1 MTQPIINIYRTTEEA
16 FYFDNSQM
24 NRFYSFNGVQLLPFN
39 TRKYIQVTNTP
50 DGIDLEDWT
59 VFAVDMCSGVKTD
72 ITESF
77 MVESLTNSED
87 GAPQLFWSLENVQHD
102 FGMNLIY
109 LEVGQSLGE
118 TFYSTPFLL
127 TNEESEK
134 TTQFH
139 YKSKRNDN
147 YQSVGFQVWFRQNTK
162 QTELTTYYEAST
174 KRTVTQAVK
183 TNKIAKYVSE
193 IMDIDQIISLT
204 DVLENPYLYVDGT
217 RASLFEAVEVP
228 EVTSQEN
235 FSSVKF
241 NVSLF
246 EGDLIDLDA
255 LIYVPPFVNKPVAIN
270 DVFTVDNTGN
280 STLLVLSNDNLGVPP
295 TNIIYLIQSNITTGT
310 LSIASGGQSITFTPN
325 GNLAENQQ
333 FTYRIEDS
341 NRNSSQAYG
350 FLTVQAEVPVLEAV
364 NDSVLLANSGVSNI
378 YPMGNDSLGL
388 VPTTITS
395 INTSGFT
402 LGTVAIASGGG
413 SLTFTPNGVIS
424 AEGQSITY
432 TITDSTGAT
441 DSAFVLIKTK
451 SSVVPVRD
459 VIFSDGTFLT
469 ETDVIEG
476 TVQIIGDDAYFR
488 CYATSARG
496 SEVDVTL
503 NIDGNIRTVSR
514 TGGTNG
520 TSYSTGFTLS
530 PGTYDY
536 YFSADILPVGSAG
549 IEYSQDV

>member
-1 MTQPIINIYRTTEEA
+1 MTQPIINIYRTKEEA
-16 FYFDNSQM
+16 FYFKNSQI

-39 TRKYIQVTNTP
+39 ERKYIQVTNTP

-59 VFAVDMCSGVKTD
+59 VFGVDMCSGEKTD
-72 ITESF
+72 ITDSF
-77 MVESLTNSED
+77 MVESLTNSDD

-102 FGMNLIY
+102 FGVGLIY
-109 LEVGQSLGE
+109 LEIQQSLGE
-118 TFYSTPFLL
+118 TFYTTPFLL

-139 YKSKRNDN
+139 YKYKRNDN
-147 YQSVGFQVWFRQNTK
+147 YQSVSFQTWFRQNTK

-174 KRTVTQAVK
+174 KKTVTQAVK

-193 IMDIDQIISLT
+193 LMDIEQLIALSDI
-204 DVLENPYLYVDGT
+204 LENPYLYIDGV
-217 RASLFEAVEVP
+217 RASLFEAVEIP
-228 EVTSQEN
+228 EVVNQEN
-235 FSSVKF
+235 FGTVKF
-241 NVSLF
+241 SVSLS
-246 EGDLIDLDA
+246 EGDLIDLNS

-280 STLLVLSNDNLGVPP
+280 SNLLVLSNDNLGVPP

-310 LSIASGGQSITFTPN
+310 LSIASGGQSITFAPN
-325 GNLAENQQ
+325 GNLADNQQ
-333 FTYRIEDS
+333 FTYRIQDS
-341 NRNSSQAYG
+341 NANVSQAYG

-364 NDSVLLANSGVSNI
+364 NDSVLLSSTTISNI

-413 SLTFTPNGVIS
+413 SLTFTPNGVVS
-424 AEGQSITY
+424 STGQSITY

-459 VIFSDGTFLT
+459 VIFSDGTFLG
-469 ETDVIEG
+469 ETGVIEG
-476 TVQIIGDDAYFR
+476 TVQVIGDDAYFK
-488 CYATSARG
+488 CFATSGKNG
-496 SEVDVTL
+496 STYVTL
-503 NIDGNIRTVSR
+503 NIDGNIRNVSSTSGTVR
-514 TGGTNG
+514 
-520 TSYSTGFTLS
+520 STGFTLS

-536 YFSADILPVGSAG
+536 YFSADIETIGSGG

>member
-1 MTQPIINIYRTTEEA
+1 MTQPIINIYRTKEEA
-16 FYFDNSQM
+16 FYFKNSQI

-39 TRKYIQVTNTP
+39 ERKYIQVTNTP

-59 VFAVDMCSGVKTD
+59 VFGVDMCSGEKTD
-72 ITESF
+72 ITDSF
-77 MVESLTNSED
+77 MVESLTNSDD

-102 FGMNLIY
+102 FGVGLIY
-109 LEVGQSLGE
+109 LEIQQSLGE
-118 TFYSTPFLL
+118 TFYTTPFLL

-139 YKSKRNDN
+139 YKYKRNDN
-147 YQSVGFQVWFRQNTK
+147 YQSIGFQTWFRQNTK

-174 KRTVTQAVK
+174 KKTVTQAVK

-193 IMDIDQIISLT
+193 LMDIEQLIALS
-204 DVLENPYLYVDGT
+204 DVLENPYLYVDGV
-217 RASLFEAVEVP
+217 RASLFEAVEIP
-228 EVTSQEN
+228 EVVNQEN
-235 FSSVKF
+235 FGTVKF
-241 NVSLF
+241 SVSLL
-246 EGDLIDLDA
+246 EGDLIDLNA

-280 STLLVLSNDNLGVPP
+280 SNLLVLSNDNLGVPP

-310 LSIASGGQSITFTPN
+310 LSIASGGQSITFAPN
-325 GNLAENQQ
+325 GNLADNQQ
-333 FTYRIEDS
+333 FTYRIQDS
-341 NRNSSQAYG
+341 NANVSQAYG

-364 NDSVLLANSGVSNI
+364 NDSVLLSSTTVSNI

-413 SLTFTPNGVIS
+413 SLTFTPNGVVS
-424 AEGQSITY
+424 STGESITY

-451 SSVVPVRD
+451 SSVVPVRS
-459 VIFSDGTFLT
+459 VTFSNGTFV
-469 ETDVIEG
+469 TDTDIIEG
-476 TVQIIGDDAYFR
+476 TVEIVGDDAYFR
-488 CYATSARG
+488 CYATSIKG
-496 SEVDVTL
+496 SSVSTTL
-503 NIDGNIRTVSR
+503 NIDGNIRSVSSSS
-514 TGGTNG
+514 GTL
-520 TSYSTGFTLS
+520 YSTGFVLS

-536 YFSADILPVGSAG
+536 YLEGDMTAAGVSG

>member
-1 MTQPIINIYRTTEEA
+1 MTQPIINIYRTKEEA
-16 FYFDNSQM
+16 FYFKNSQI

-39 TRKYIQVTNTP
+39 ERKYIQVTNTP

-59 VFAVDMCSGVKTD
+59 VFGVDMCSGAKTD
-72 ITESF
+72 ITDSF
-77 MVESLTNSED
+77 MVESLTNSDD

-102 FGMNLIY
+102 FGVGLIY
-109 LEVGQSLGE
+109 LEIQQSLGE
-118 TFYSTPFLL
+118 TFYTTPFLL

-139 YKSKRNDN
+139 YKYKRNDN
-147 YQSVGFQVWFRQNTK
+147 YQSIGFQTWFRQNTK

-174 KRTVTQAVK
+174 KKTVTQAVK

-193 IMDIDQIISLT
+193 LMDIEQLIALS
-204 DVLENPYLYVDGT
+204 DVLENPYLYVDGV
-217 RASLFEAVEVP
+217 RASLFEAVEIP
-228 EVTSQEN
+228 EVVNQEN
-235 FSSVKF
+235 FGTIKF
-241 NVSLF
+241 SVSLS
-246 EGDLIDLDA
+246 EGDLIDLNA

-280 STLLVLSNDNLGVPP
+280 SNLLVLSNDNLGVPP

-325 GNLAENQQ
+325 GNLADNQQ
-333 FTYRIEDS
+333 FTYRIQDS
-341 NRNSSQAYG
+341 NANVSQAYG

-364 NDSVLLANSGVSNI
+364 NDSVLLSSTTVSNI

-413 SLTFTPNGVIS
+413 SLTFTPNGVVS
-424 AEGQSITY
+424 STGESITY

-451 SSVVPVRD
+451 SSVVPVRS
-459 VIFSDGTFLT
+459 VTFSNGTFV
-469 ETDVIEG
+469 TDTDIIEG
-476 TVQIIGDDAYFR
+476 TVEIVGDDAYFR
-488 CYATSARG
+488 CYATSIKG
-496 SEVDVTL
+496 SSVSTTL
-503 NIDGNIRTVSR
+503 NIDGNIRSVSSSS
-514 TGGTNG
+514 GTL
-520 TSYSTGFTLS
+520 YSTGFVLS

-536 YFSADILPVGSAG
+536 YLEGDMTAAGVSG